1 MENNAL
7 NLGALDFTPDWARKD
22 AGVKVSSGSGSPSFA
37 KATEDRRASGFGHRD
52 ENRGKR
58 PERTSGPGARE
69 KGGKPRFDR
78 PRRPERTTP
87 PPKPLDAEV
96 KILPE
101 QKALGV
107 IIRRLQGDFHA
118 YKLKDLA
125 YFLLDNPESILL
137 KVTPKDPE
145 AVKFCQ
151 CGACGFASTDEQ
163 DVIAHIVG
171 EHLGDYY
178 AEETIDC
185 EPPKGNFTAV
195 ARCNLGGELLGPTNI
210 HEFNSV
216 VKAVWREKYPKMGE
230 EEFRSHIEMVRD
242 AETIEAWRQGA
253 TKKRVYFAKS
263 DTEKAKPLTRE
274 QAEGEFKRVM
284 LAQMVS
290 RPKTLSITADKAL
303 KSPVKPLV
311 YAVKDAL
318 RAEERAPYNMCFALR
333 GAFHSRKLRFF
344 RANDPRGPEFVTSAD
359 LKEFDSA
366 HAIPEL
372 AKIADFVKE
381 HPCLPKADIVKSPED
396 EKHLNWL
403 VSTGHIVAFVNG
415 VFSAVEKHPKYGPQ
429 YQKRPGQEPQTPIPE
444 PQVATTEPQAA
455 TTAPQAASP
464 EETTT
469 PNPEPANEDSTQ
481 LA

>member
-22 AGVKVSSGSGSPSFA
+22 AGVKVSSGNGSR
-37 KATEDRRASGFGHRD
+37 TSGFGTRD
-52 ENRGKR
+52 ENRDRRQDR
-58 PERTSGPGARE
+58 PAGGGERGAGNRPRE

-78 PRRPERTTP
+78 PRRPERMAP
-87 PPKPLDAEV
+87 PPKPLDVEV
-96 KILPE
+96 RILPE

-107 IIRRLQGDFHA
+107 IIRRLQSDFHA

-137 KVTPKDPE
+137 KITPKDPE

-163 DVIAHIVG
+163 DVIAHLVG

-216 VKAVWREKYPKMGE
+216 VKAVWREKYPQMGE

-242 AETIEAWRQGA
+242 AETIEAWRQSA

-263 DTEKAKPLTRE
+263 DAEKAKPLTRE

-290 RPKTLSITADKAL
+290 RPKVLSITADKAL
-303 KSPVKPLV
+303 NSPVKPLV

-333 GAFHSRKLRFF
+333 GAFHSRKLKFF

-372 AKIADFVKE
+372 AQIADFVKE

-429 YQKRPGQEPQTPIPE
+429 YQKRPAAPAEAEKP
-444 PQVATTEPQAA
+444 ATVEAPAEAEKPAEAEVPAQAA
-455 TTAPQAASP
+455 
-464 EETTT
+464 EESGNGEQGT
-469 PNPEPANEDSTQ
+469 ANEDSTQ